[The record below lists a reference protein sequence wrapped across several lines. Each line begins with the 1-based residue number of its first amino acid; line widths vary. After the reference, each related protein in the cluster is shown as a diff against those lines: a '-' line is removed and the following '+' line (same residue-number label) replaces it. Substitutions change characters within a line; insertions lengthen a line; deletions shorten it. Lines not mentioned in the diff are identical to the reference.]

1 MRRLRDGLVHLP
13 QAEDRE
19 PVGQSGEAEGEV
31 IDRDRGARTFLP
43 HSAGDDRGELVA
55 PRAQQFLK
63 ELAHLP
69 VVRRARPDPS
79 L

>member
-1 MRRLRDGLVHLP
+1 MRCLRDGLVHLP
-13 QAEDRE
+13 PAEDRE
-19 PVGQSGEAEGEV
+19 PVEQSGEAEGEV
-31 IDRDRGARTFLP
+31 IDRDRGRERSLA